1 MPQIGEMNTSKSGR
15 PMVYTPAG
23 WAYADGKAQKP
34 ATAADMAYD
43 RKLGTAAADET
54 IAVRERAAQAP
65 SQVVEAAQLLQE
77 LPRRRTGPGSE
88 IGMTLGAMGVPLSGG
103 KENAA
108 YQRRLNAFASKNV
121 LADAATIK
129 PISNSD
135 ITFLQTLQAGAN
147 QGPEAN
153 RQFLIASQ
161 WANQVAVANQAARD
175 RWSQR
180 FGSPNAR
187 DPQGRDFATFWMAE
201 YPKRFP
207 KPNFGKIAQGKGYDF
222 RQQRQGGQGQPVNS
236 PAKPVSSGQNN
247 GAIVLGVRPD

>member
-1 MPQIGEMNTSKSGR
+1 
-15 PMVYTPAG
+15 
-23 WAYADGKAQKP
+23 
-34 ATAADMAYD
+34 
-43 RKLGTAAADET
+43 
-54 IAVRERAAQAP
+54 
-65 SQVVEAAQLLQE
+65 VVEAAQLLQE

-108 YQRRLNAFASKNV
+108 YQRRINAFASKNV

-187 DPQGRDFATFWMAE
+187 DSQGRDFATFWMAE

-222 RQQRQGGQGQPVNS
+222 RQQRQGGQGE
-236 PAKPVSSGQNN
+236 PAKAGGEFSRMTDAELQAIIARGQ
-247 GAIVLGVRPD
+247 